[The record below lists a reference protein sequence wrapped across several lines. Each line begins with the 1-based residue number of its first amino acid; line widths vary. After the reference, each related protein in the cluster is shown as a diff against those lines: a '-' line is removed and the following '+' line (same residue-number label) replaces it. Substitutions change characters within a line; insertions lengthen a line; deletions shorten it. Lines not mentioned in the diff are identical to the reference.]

1 MKTSKN
7 YTEWK
12 WPRRLYIKKKE
23 MNISKLNSTFKGSAE
38 HLTIKNEII
47 QGVTKE
53 AQKDS
58 QSRQA
63 AKNSCSLISRA
74 K

>member
-1 MKTSKN
+1 
-7 YTEWK
+7 
-12 WPRRLYIKKKE
+12 